1 MYKDDSTTKLKA
13 PAFHVSETGVYAES
27 PHGSIRICSRL
38 EIRAS
43 ARSQQNDDWGQ
54 LLCFRDPDGH
64 EHQCLIP
71 MAMLAADGNEYR
83 ARLLKEGLEIEP
95 GRVVRKLLH
104 TYIQTANPPTRI
116 RCVKNVGWHQDAFV
130 LPDETI
136 GTAGDEPVW
145 FQRSTLVPH
154 FLRVSGSV
162 EEWREMIGR
171 FCSGNSR
178 LLFAVGVAFAGPLL
192 KLSGERGGG
201 FHLRGTTSTGKTTAL
216 LVAGSVWGGGG
227 VNGFIHTWHT
237 TFNGLEAVAEVSNDG
252 LLCLDELGQ
261 VDPKQAGEIA
271 YGLANGFGKQRMK
284 SAAAAA
290 RLEWELLFLSSGE
303 TSLAEHVWTARR
315 VTRAGQEV
323 RLCEVEADAGAGLGL
338 FQCIHGFAHASDF
351 ARHLGEAARHYY
363 GAPIRAFLKILTEN
377 KRMAVETVARL
388 RQLFLSVHVPA
399 GASSEVC
406 RGASRFALAGAAGEL
421 ATTWGLTGW
430 QPNES
435 MGAAAACFAS
445 WLTGRV
451 AGGDD
456 QRGVDQVRSFLKLQG
471 ATRFAALGARA
482 GAVTAPA
489 FNPRCAGFR
498 AANAAAYLI
507 FPEVFRSE
515 ICRGFDSSAV
525 ARALAARGYLEHE
538 RGRHTKAA
546 RLPGLGKTRIYS
558 VKTSILGETAMIAP
572 PIGGDGGD
580 GGDSDG
586 KLVRRN
592 GMPRFA
598 LVPNTGR
605 AAGAGGDIALE
616 SGLDLAPQ
624 VAQQE
629 CGISLKV
636 GGNKTPEVPCV
647 DAGEEPQHILT
658 SEAPQAAALLNRC
671 GVRPIESALIIWQ
684 DQDGT
689 ALRAAIRLL
698 GMESWPLRIIDP
710 DSVPFGV
717 PVVRLS
723 DHGWRELWM
732 QARAARE
739 TGVSG
744 DLGAIERDT
753 GTNGGRS

>member
-1 MYKDDSTTKLKA
+1 MYKVDSTTKLKA
-13 PAFHVSETGVYAES
+13 PAFHVSETGVYADS
-27 PHGSIRICSRL
+27 PHGKIRICSRL

-83 ARLLKEGLEIEP
+83 ALLLKEGLEIEP

-116 RCVKNVGWHQDAFV
+116 RCVKNVGWHQDVFV

-315 VTRAGQEV
+315 V
-323 RLCEVEADAGAGLGL
+323 
-338 FQCIHGFAHASDF
+338 
-351 ARHLGEAARHYY
+351 AR
-363 GAPIRAFLKILTEN
+363 
-377 KRMAVETVARL
+377 V

-435 MGAAAACFAS
+435 MEAAAACFAS

-456 QRGVDQVRSFLKLQG
+456 QRGVDQVRSFLKLHG
-471 ATRFAALGARA
+471 ATRFEALGARA

-525 ARALAARGYLEHE
+525 AQ
-538 RGRHTKAA
+538 
-546 RLPGLGKTRIYS
+546 I
-558 VKTSILGETAMIAP
+558 
-572 PIGGDGGD
+572 
-580 GGDSDG
+580 
-586 KLVRRN
+586 
-592 GMPRFA
+592 
-598 LVPNTGR
+598 
-605 AAGAGGDIALE
+605 
-616 SGLDLAPQ
+616 
-624 VAQQE
+624 
-629 CGISLKV
+629 
-636 GGNKTPEVPCV
+636 
-647 DAGEEPQHILT
+647 
-658 SEAPQAAALLNRC
+658 
-671 GVRPIESALIIWQ
+671 
-684 DQDGT
+684 
-689 ALRAAIRLL
+689 
-698 GMESWPLRIIDP
+698 
-710 DSVPFGV
+710 
-717 PVVRLS
+717 
-723 DHGWRELWM
+723 
-732 QARAARE
+732 
-739 TGVSG
+739 
-744 DLGAIERDT
+744 
-753 GTNGGRS
+753 